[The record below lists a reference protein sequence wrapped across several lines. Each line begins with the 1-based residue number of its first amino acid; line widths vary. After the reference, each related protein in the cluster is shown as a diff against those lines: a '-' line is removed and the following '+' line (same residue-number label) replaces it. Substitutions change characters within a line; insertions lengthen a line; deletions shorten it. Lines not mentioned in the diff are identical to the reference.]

1 VWANSAIF
9 KKLGIPLERN
19 HPIGE
24 NWPNLVTLPMGTV
37 PQEAQDFR
45 LCMYLLHT

>member
-1 VWANSAIF
+1 MAVEKSGPKVWANSAIF

-24 NWPNLVTLPMGTV
+24 N
-37 PQEAQDFR
+37 
-45 LCMYLLHT
+45 